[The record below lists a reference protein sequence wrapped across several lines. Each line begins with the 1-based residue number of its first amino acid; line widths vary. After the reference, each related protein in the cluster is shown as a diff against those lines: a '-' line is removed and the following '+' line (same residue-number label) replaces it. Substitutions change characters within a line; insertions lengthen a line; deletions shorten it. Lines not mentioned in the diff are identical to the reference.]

1 MDSTQDKKLK
11 HFIKDVGL
19 PLNRAPEALGL
30 SSEIFL
36 EWWSGYRSRVIHK
49 AQFVQLGQY
58 LHIDE
63 DSILEGTYDKSFI
76 RSVLFS
82 GDSAIPEKYSQNQF
96 SYLRSSAH
104 IFKFLT
110 LKYGQHFSDM
120 IMRKLNVSPLIYSDL
135 NNKISLN
142 YFMDLLETLAQHGFK
157 ERDLD
162 QLACVMFLSLD
173 QTPQMRAEFGKAR
186 NYYECYE
193 VVAKNFKNLDN
204 NFRMEMDLDRTRFKV
219 TTFLDY
225 DNHAHINFDRSRI
238 DKILRY
244 RLILAGWFPYLS
256 NLAPSL
262 PEYEVN
268 YTANGVHCE
277 YMFNF
282 PDSEARHMHI
292 VKKEYAGLA
301 D

>member
-1 MDSTQDKKLK
+1 MDSSKDKRLRA
-11 HFIKDVGL
+11 FIKDVGL

-30 SSEIFL
+30 SPLTFL
-36 EWWSGYRSRVIHK
+36 DWWSGHRSRVIKK

-58 LHIDE
+58 LHINE
-63 DSILEGTYDKSFI
+63 DSILEGTYDKDFV
-76 RSVLFS
+76 RSILFS
-82 GDSAIPEKYSQNQF
+82 GDSVMPEKYTQNQF

-120 IMRKLNVSPLIYSDL
+120 IMRKLNISPLIYSDL
-135 NNKISLN
+135 NNRISLN
-142 YFMDLLETLAQHGFK
+142 YFMDLLDILLEHGFK
-157 ERDLD
+157 QEDLD

-173 QTPQMRAEFGKAR
+173 QTPQMRADFSKAR

-193 VVAKNFKNLDN
+193 VVARTFKNLDN
-204 NFRMEMDLDRTRFKV
+204 NFRLDLDLDRTRFNV

-225 DNHAHINFDRSRI
+225 DNHAHIDFSKRRI

-256 NLAPSL
+256 NLAPSM
-262 PEYEVN
+262 PEYEVS
-268 YTANGVHCE
+268 YTSDGIRCD
-277 YMFNF
+277 YTFNF
-282 PDSEARHMHI
+282 PEAEARQIHL
-292 VKKEYAGLA
+292 VTKKEEPSL
-301 D
+301 

>member
-1 MDSTQDKKLK
+1 MFSSKDKKLRN
-11 HFIKDVGL
+11 FIKDVGL

-30 SSEIFL
+30 SPLTFL
-36 EWWSGYRSRVIHK
+36 DWWSGNRTRVIQK

-58 LHIDE
+58 LHINE
-63 DSILEGTYDKSFI
+63 DTILEGTYDKNFV
-76 RSVLFS
+76 RSILFS
-82 GDSAIPEKYSQNQF
+82 DDAVMPEKYTQNKF

-104 IFKFLT
+104 IFKYLT

-120 IMRKLNVSPLIYSDL
+120 ISRKLNVSPLIYSDL

-142 YFMDLLETLAQHGFK
+142 YFIDLLEILTDHGFK
-157 ERDLD
+157 QSDLD
-162 QLACVMFLSLD
+162 QLACVMFLSLG
-173 QTPQMRAEFGKAR
+173 QTPQMLAEFSKAR

-204 NFRMEMDLDRTRFKV
+204 NFRIKTDLDRTCFKV

-225 DNHAHINFDRSRI
+225 DNHAHIDFSKRNV
-238 DKILRY
+238 DKVLRY

-262 PEYEVN
+262 PEYKVN
-268 YTANGVHCE
+268 YTSDGIHCD
-277 YMFNF
+277 YTFNF
-282 PDSEARHMHI
+282 PATESRHMHL
-292 VKKEYAGLA
+292 VQNKDSLT

>member
-1 MDSTQDKKLK
+1 MDSIQDKKLR

-30 SSEIFL
+30 SALTFL
-36 EWWSGYRSRVIHK
+36 DWWSGNRSRVIRK
-49 AQFVQLGQY
+49 SQLVQLGQY

-63 DSILEGTYDKSFI
+63 NSILEGTYDKNFV
-76 RSVLFS
+76 RSVLFA
-82 GDSAIPEKYSQNQF
+82 GDTAMPEKYLQNQF

-110 LKYGQHFSDM
+110 IKYGQYFSDM
-120 IMRKLNVSPLIYSDL
+120 IMRKLNVSPLIYEDL

-142 YFMDLLETLAQHGFK
+142 YFIDLLDVLAENGLKQ
-157 ERDLD
+157 RDLD

-173 QTPQMRAEFGKAR
+173 QTPQMRAEFTRAR
-186 NYYECYE
+186 DYYECYE

-204 NFRMEMDLDRTRFKV
+204 NFNMEVDLDRTRFQV

-225 DNHAHINFDRSRI
+225 DNHSHIDFRRKNI

-262 PEYEVN
+262 PEYKVT
-268 YTANGVHCE
+268 YTANGVHCD
-277 YMFNF
+277 YVFNF
-282 PDSEARHMHI
+282 AESESRHFHLIKSEDS
-292 VKKEYAGLA
+292 L
-301 D
+301 